1 MSRQQEVVTE
11 AQGRMR
17 LAGIEEEKKVE
28 QEANEEARKNRD
40 FTQVYPKGWR
50 IIQQIAEEGQIAALK
65 LYTFLAEE
73 MAWDIGAIVAS
84 QAFLAEKLGISTR
97 TIKRA
102 CVYLESINALLRINL
117 GKGTVQ
123 AYCLNPNHVWKSW
136 DTKKDYAA
144 FRTKT
149 LTSHKDNPDIERKL
163 KIMLKAWE
171 EKGEM
176 IGSEQPEDEHD
187 LIAQPELKPEAE
199 TESTDKKETSLQKE
213 AKKHQERKTR
223 EDLSKRK
230 AQLLAEL
237 AEIEGEI

>member
-1 MSRQQEVVTE
+1 MTRQQEIFTE
-11 AQGRMR
+11 SQGKMR
-17 LAGIEEEKKVE
+17 LAAIEEEKRI
-28 QEANEEARKNRD
+28 EEEERDRARKNRD
-40 FTQVYPKGWR
+40 FTQIYSRGWK
-50 IIQQIAEEGQIAALK
+50 IIEEMAEERQIAALK
-65 LYTFLAEE
+65 LYTYLARE

-84 QAFLAEKLGISTR
+84 QEFLAEKLNVSTR
-97 TIKRA
+97 TIQNA
-102 CVYLESINALLRINL
+102 CKYLENKHALLRISL
-117 GKGTVQ
+117 GKGTVK
-123 AYCLNPNHVWKSW
+123 AYCLNPTHVWKSW

-149 LTSHKDNPDIERKL
+149 LTSHKENPDIERKL

-171 EKGEM
+171 EKGSM
-176 IGSEQPEDEHD
+176 IGSQQPEDEHD

-213 AKKHQERKTR
+213 TKKHQERKTR

-230 AQLLAEL
+230 AQLLAEV